1 MQDLIKNEKFL
12 IIKSIKIYILS
23 LEKLLINFPKK
34 DIFTRNMV
42 YQDALDLLEL
52 VYKANYESRK
62 EIKQNYQIGA
72 LAKVNRI
79 DFYLERA
86 YRFGYIS
93 EKQCINVTKRLE
105 ELNKMLYRWCNG
117 GWWFKGF

>member
-117 GWWFKGF
+117 G